1 MSLSALRRLVGFRM
15 GVIGQCFRL
24 TVIKEKACMAIIV
37 SEIEQLLKSVSG

>member
-24 TVIKEKACMAIIV
+24 TVIKALIDGYNRV
-37 SEIEQLLKSVSG
+37 